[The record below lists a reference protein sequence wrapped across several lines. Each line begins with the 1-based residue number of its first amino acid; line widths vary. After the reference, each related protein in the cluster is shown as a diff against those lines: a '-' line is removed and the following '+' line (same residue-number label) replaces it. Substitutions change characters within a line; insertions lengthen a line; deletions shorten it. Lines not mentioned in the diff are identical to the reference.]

1 MLVSWTV
8 TGPRR
13 WRLFL
18 VDFFVRMWR
27 LNAWP
32 RLTVP
37 PGRTRNRFAALF
49 FVFILGM
56 TLPSLIAAVRRR
68 RELPTSC
75 QPAAASRGPDVV
87 RPRALDPW
95 SYFRFGA
102 STITICR
109 PS

>member
-13 WRLFL
+13 CRLFL

-68 RELPTSC
+68 RESPGVLSAC
-75 QPAAASRGPDVV
+75 GRLSGPDVV
-87 RPRALDPW
+87 GPRALNPW

-102 STITICR
+102 STITI
-109 PS
+109 